1 MDKKLVV
8 IPSNGHIIP
17 LGGILGPVVE
27 PHVQPLKVISVLL
40 MQNYK
45 VSEVLND
52 GTHLPL
58 DLKNFDKDNNAVKE
72 EAPVAPPKEDGDKAP
87 AGDDKEVG
95 SVDVD
100 KQPEG
105 KQQNQQQ
112 QQNKQHHDKKKNK
125 GLQADQTQ
133 PK

>member
-8 IPSNGHIIP
+8 IPTNGHIIP

-27 PHVQPLKVISVLL
+27 PHMQDLKVISVLL

-58 DLKNFDKDNNAVKE
+58 DLKNFDKDNNVVVVKE
-72 EAPVAPPKEDGDKAP
+72 EAPKAP
-87 AGDDKEVG
+87 EKGEGIVEDTPPEG
-95 SVDVD
+95 SD
-100 KQPEG
+100 KQDQEPK
-105 KQQNQQQ
+105 KQEQKHQHNNQQ
-112 QQNKQHHDKKKNK
+112 KKNK

-133 PK
+133 SK